1 MKMTHDRSGAGVNDE
16 ARMSNGRAKLP
27 ASKLRLPGE
36 DPAPKAFEQEEEEDD
51 EEDRAGGLSA
61 EIRLNP
67 TMEFLKFVKPRGW
80 LKMNSRRQDAA
91 RARSRGTSCRRCG
104 NPGNSLEAWVRQ
116 ASSSLVKPFN
126 LKKIILSGWIPTRPM
141 ISHKNT

>member
-51 EEDRAGGLSA
+51 EEDRGAVYPPKSA
-61 EIRLNP
+61 EIRPWN
-67 TMEFLKFVKPRGW
+67 F
-80 LKMNSRRQDAA
+80 
-91 RARSRGTSCRRCG
+91 
-104 NPGNSLEAWVRQ
+104 
-116 ASSSLVKPFN
+116 
-126 LKKIILSGWIPTRPM
+126 
-141 ISHKNT
+141 